1 MSPSAGSHVVHHG
14 KQSRVVRSPEKSL
27 WSPCGLSWHR
37 RCSLLVVRHVGVGG
51 SEARWPP
58 PHWGRFGARSRPLV
72 GRGDRRRASPA
83 SNDVPPS
90 LIDDRPL
97 LLLLREISTQVSDPR
112 RTRTIQS
119 RAFNR
124 QNAIH
129 PSIHPPSS
137 PSHGR
142 LIDVHLPTAPIQGI
156 IKKALAFSVP

>member
-51 SEARWPP
+51 SAARWPP

-72 GRGDRRRASPA
+72 VPVTADEHLQHPTMFRRAC
-83 SNDVPPS
+83 
-90 LIDDRPL
+90 
-97 LLLLREISTQVSDPR
+97 STTVLSSFFFGRSQHRSRIRDAHEL
-112 RTRTIQS
+112 S
-119 RAFNR
+119 RAGHSTGR
-124 QNAIH
+124 MPSIH
-129 PSIHPPSS
+129 PSIHQPS
-137 PSHGR
+137 SHGR

>member
-72 GRGDRRRASPA
+72 VPVTADEHLQHPTMFRRACSQ
-83 SNDVPPS
+83 
-90 LIDDRPL
+90 DRPL

-112 RTRTIQS
+112 RTRTIQR

-129 PSIHPPSS
+129 PSIHQPS
-137 PSHGR
+137 SHGR